1 VARYK
6 TIELDDAL
14 AGVIRHMNAVEEYR
28 EVLQSLQ
35 AVWDNLTLL
44 GQLSG
49 AGTDMSSTRQAFNQ
63 LTSSLLNQLGSENL
77 KKAVLEMKAKAQV
90 AIDILVRNLFER
102 TADIGFLATDNDIR
116 RFVTAVAEKS
126 GNIHYGKEL
135 EDGREALKQR
145 FAEYVAKYSVY
156 SDIVLLDTTGK
167 VLARL
172 DDSVTVERSS
182 DALVKEALETSDAY
196 VETCRVHDLLPGK
209 TTLVYSYRVCDAA
222 DQAIGVLCLCF
233 RFENEME
240 GIFANLAAD
249 EDWAVITLID
259 ADGKVIASS
268 DSFHIPIGA
277 PLEPVLDA
285 DYRIVRFAGREYL
298 ATTRPSQGY
307 QGYQGPGWFGHVMMP
322 VQHAFNK
329 DASAMLRGVAPEVL
343 GAVMTSPSLFGDDLR
358 GIPAQAERIQ
368 ADLNRSVWNG
378 NVRLG
383 SARQS
388 MNPTFSKILLWEIS
402 NTGAKT
408 KDVFERSIA
417 NLHETVVSAILQD
430 SRFLASLAIDIMDRN
445 LYERANDCRWWAL
458 TSAFRSRLSRPELS
472 DQDRQ
477 ELAGI
482 LSYINGLYT
491 VYSNLILFDL
501 QGRVVAVSRPEEGV
515 AVGSSL
521 GEEWV
526 RRALSQPDSQ
536 GYAVSSFAATPL
548 YGNRYTY
555 IYGAP
560 VHGPACNN
568 AVGGVAI
575 VFDGAPQFSAMLKD
589 SLPRNEAGETLPG
602 AFALF
607 AERDGSIVA
616 CSGDQFQPGQRL
628 PLEDSF
634 GRLKSGE
641 SHAGVVRH
649 GDSYYAVGGRM
660 SSGYREYKG
669 KSDAYRNDVL
679 ALVFLPL
686 CEAVSKRQAPQIQ
699 KLLVHSDRNQDGGSV
714 EVATFHIG
722 TTWFGL
728 RSENVVEAVDPV
740 GITGVPGAGD
750 YFGGYLMYNG
760 MPIPVYDIAE
770 PANAGPHMESS
781 SRQVIVLRKGDGPQF
796 GILVDGLG
804 EIPEIAAT
812 RLQPLPPMLA
822 GGNVLGEAI
831 ITPDNVDKD
840 HLLLVLGVDRIAAR
854 LGVSVQEAP
863 GATISFTAR
872 RDNSSGA
879 SSAAITG

>member
-1 VARYK
+1 MARYK

-102 TADIGFLATDNDIR
+102 TADIGFLATDEDICR
-116 RFVTAVAEKS
+116 YVLAVNEKS
-126 GNIHYGKEL
+126 GNIHFNKEL
-135 EDGREALKQR
+135 EDAREALRQR

-172 DDSVTVERSS
+172 DDSVQVERSS
-182 DALVKEALETSDAY
+182 DALIREALETSDAY
-196 VETCRVHDLLPGK
+196 VETCREHDLVPGR
-209 TTLVYSYRVCDAA
+209 TSLLYSYRVSDSAG
-222 DQAIGVLCLCF
+222 DAIGVLCLCF

-240 GIFANLAAD
+240 RIFANLAAD
-249 EDWAVITLID
+249 EDWVVITLVNPE
-259 ADGKVIASS
+259 GRVVASS

-298 ATTRPSQGY
+298 ATTRPTQGY
-307 QGYQGPGWFGHVMMP
+307 QGYMGPGWYGHVMMP

-329 DASAMLRGVAPEVL
+329 DSSQMLRGVATEVL
-343 GAVMTSPSLFGDDLR
+343 ASVMSSPSLFGDALR
-358 GIPAQAERIQ
+358 SIPAQAERIQ

-458 TSAFRSRLSRPELS
+458 TSAFRSKLAQPELA
-472 DQDRQ
+472 DADRQ
-477 ELAGI
+477 ELASI

-501 QGRVVAVSRPEEGV
+501 HGRVVAVSRPEEGP

-526 RRALSQPDSQ
+526 RRALSQSDSQ
-536 GYAVSSFAATPL
+536 GYAVSSFGATPL
-548 YGNRYTY
+548 YGGRHTY
-555 IYGAP
+555 VYAAA

-568 AVGGVAI
+568 AVGGVGI
-575 VFDGAPQFSAMLKD
+575 VFDSAPQFTAMLRD
-589 SLPRNEAGETLPG
+589 ALPRNQAGDVLPG

-607 AERDGSIVA
+607 VDRDGFVVA
-616 CSGDQFQPGQRL
+616 CSGDQCQPGQRL
-628 PLEDSF
+628 PLEDGF
-634 GRLKSGE
+634 TRLRAGE

-669 KSDAYRNDVL
+669 KDDAYRNEVI

-686 CEAVSKRQAPQIQ
+686 CEAVSKRAAPQIQ
-699 KLLVHSDRNQDGGSV
+699 KLLVHSDRNQDGGTV

-740 GITGVPGAGD
+740 GITSVPGAGD
-750 YFGGYLMYNG
+750 YFGGYLMYNSL
-760 MPIPVYDIAE
+760 PIPVYDIAE
-770 PANAGPHMESS
+770 PANAGPHMENS

-804 EIPEIAAT
+804 EIPEIAAG

-863 GATISFTAR
+863 AATISFTAR
-872 RDNSSGA
+872 RDGNSA
-879 SSAAITG
+879 MATAITG